1 MRAAV
6 VFSTLLFA
14 CTACSHRHVV
24 VYVATDRE
32 IAEPV
37 LQAFERSSGIRVDA
51 VYDTEANKTSGLVNR
66 LIAEAQRPRAD
77 VFWDNETAQLT
88 RLSDAGV
95 VGTRPLPQG
104 SAAREPSR
112 NARAAQE
119 SAVPPVESGGPTAPG
134 VNGRSWAGFAARAR
148 VLVVYTGAGSKGA
161 TPDSI
166 EALTEPAWKGRA
178 ALANPHFGTTGTH
191 FAALLLLW
199 GEPQFRHWLRQ
210 LRENEVAILPGNAQ
224 VKDAVSA
231 GRYDFGFSDTD
242 DVNEALRDGKPVRL
256 VVPDQGVTEM
266 GVLIIPNAVA
276 LIRGAPHPES
286 GSKLMSYLLSPEV
299 EAALG
304 KGAGAQIPIRNAVP
318 GPALLPPLSS
328 LKAMKVD
335 YEQVGHGYVA
345 MLRIVDEE
353 WPR

>member
-6 VFSTLLFA
+6 VFSTILFA
-14 CTACSHRHVV
+14 CGACSDRRVV
-24 VYVATDRE
+24 VYVATDRG

-37 LQAFERSSGIRVDA
+37 LQAFERSSGVRVDA

-95 VGTRPLPQG
+95 VGTRPSPEG
-104 SAAREPSR
+104 
-112 NARAAQE
+112 
-119 SAVPPVESGGPTAPG
+119 APG

-148 VLVVYTGAGSKGA
+148 VLVVYTGPRSAGE

-166 EALTEPAWKGRA
+166 QALTESTWKGRA

-191 FAALLLLW
+191 FAALLVLW

-224 VKDAVSA
+224 VKDAVAA

-242 DVNEALRDGKPVRL
+242 DVNEALRDSKPVRL
-256 VVPDQGVTEM
+256 VVPDQGTAQM
-266 GVLIIPNAVA
+266 GVFVIPNAVA
-276 LIRGAPHPES
+276 LIRGAPHAQNA
-286 GSKLMSYLLSPEV
+286 SKLIDYLLSPEV
-299 EAALG
+299 EAALVSSG
-304 KGAGAQIPIRNAVP
+304 GAKIPIRNPLP
-318 GPALLPPLSS
+318 GPTLLPPLAS
-328 LKAMKVD
+328 LKRLNVD
-335 YEQVGHGYVA
+335 YEKVGRAYAA
-345 MLRIVDEE
+345 MLRMVDEE

>member
-6 VFSTLLFA
+6 VFSTILFA
-14 CTACSHRHVV
+14 CGACSDRRVV
-24 VYVATDRE
+24 VYVATDRG

-37 LQAFERSSGIRVDA
+37 LQAFERSSGVHVAA

-66 LIAEAQRPRAD
+66 LIAEVRRPRAD

-88 RLSDAGV
+88 RLTDAGV
-95 VGTRPLPQG
+95 I
-104 SAAREPSR
+104 
-112 NARAAQE
+112 
-119 SAVPPVESGGPTAPG
+119 APG
-134 VNGRSWAGFAARAR
+134 VNAPDSNRRVGNTGAGIASGVNGPSWAGFAARAR

-166 EALTEPAWKGRA
+166 QALTEPAWKGRA

-224 VKDAVSA
+224 VKDAVAA
-231 GRYDFGFSDTD
+231 GRYDFGLSDTD
-242 DVNEALRDGKPVRL
+242 DVNEALRDSKPVRL
-256 VVPDQGVTEM
+256 VVPDQGTAQM
-266 GVLIIPNAVA
+266 GVFVIPNAVA
-276 LIRGAPHPES
+276 LIRGAPHAQS
-286 GSKLMSYLLSPEV
+286 ATKLIDYLLSPEV
-299 EAALG
+299 EAALASSG
-304 KGAGAQIPIRNAVP
+304 GAQIPIRNPLP
-318 GPALLPPLSS
+318 GPTLLPPLAS
-328 LKAMKVD
+328 LKRLNVD
-335 YEQVGHGYVA
+335 YEKVGRAYAA

>member
-1 MRAAV
+1 MFSSGERDSRTV
-6 VFSTLLFA
+6 VVLGFLLLACIA
-14 CTACSHRHVV
+14 CTACSDRRVV
-24 VYVATDRE
+24 VYVATDRG

-37 LQAFERSSGIRVDA
+37 LQAFERSSGVHVAA

-95 VGTRPLPQG
+95 I
-104 SAAREPSR
+104 
-112 NARAAQE
+112 
-119 SAVPPVESGGPTAPG
+119 APG
-134 VNGRSWAGFAARAR
+134 VNGPSWAGFAARAR
-148 VLVVYTGAGSKGA
+148 VLVVYTGARSPGA

-166 EALTEPAWKGRA
+166 QALTEPAWKGRA

-191 FAALLLLW
+191 FAALLVLW

-224 VKDAVSA
+224 VKDAVAA

-242 DVNEALRDGKPVRL
+242 DVNEALRDSKPVRL
-256 VVPDQGVTEM
+256 VVPDQGTAQM
-266 GVLIIPNAVA
+266 GVFVIPNAVA
-276 LIRGAPHPES
+276 LIRGAPHAQNA
-286 GSKLMSYLLSPEV
+286 SKLIDYLLSPEV
-299 EAALG
+299 EAALVSSG
-304 KGAGAQIPIRNAVP
+304 GAQIPIRNPLP
-318 GPALLPPLSS
+318 GPTLLPPLAS
-328 LKAMKVD
+328 LKRLNVD
-335 YEQVGHGYVA
+335 YEKVGRAYAA
-345 MLRIVDEE
+345 MLRMVDEE

>member
-1 MRAAV
+1 MRAAALA
-6 VFSTLLFA
+6 TLLLA
-14 CTACSHRHVV
+14 CTACGDRHVV
-24 VYVATDRE
+24 IYVATDRE

-37 LQAFERSSGIRVDA
+37 LQAFERSSGIRVDP

-66 LIAEAQRPRAD
+66 LIAEAKRPRAD

-95 VGTRPLPQG
+95 VDTRPPPQSSEARLP
-104 SAAREPSR
+104 
-112 NARAAQE
+112 
-119 SAVPPVESGGPTAPG
+119 ESGGTASGWAAASG
-134 VNGRSWAGFAARAR
+134 VNGRSWSGFAARAR
-148 VLVVYTGAGSKGA
+148 VLVVYTGAGSGA
-161 TPDSI
+161 AMPDSI
-166 EALTEPAWKGRA
+166 QALTEPAWKGRA

-199 GEPQFRHWLRQ
+199 GEPRFRHWLRQ
-210 LRENEVAILPGNAQ
+210 VRENEVAILPGNAQ
-224 VKDAVSA
+224 VKDAVAA

-256 VVPDQGVTEM
+256 VVPDQGATQM
-266 GVLIIPNAVA
+266 GMFVIPNAVA
-276 LIRGAPHPES
+276 LIRGAPHAES
-286 GSKLMSYLLSPEV
+286 ASKLMTYLLSPEV

-304 KGAGAQIPIRNAVP
+304 RGASAQIPIRNTVP

-328 LKAMKVD
+328 LKVLKVD
-335 YEQVGHGYVA
+335 YEQVGRGYAA
-345 MLRIVDEE
+345 MLRMVDEE